1 MRIDI
6 SIRVNL
12 REETIEAFR
21 VLEGEPTEKA
31 LSEYILAHGVV
42 KLENMV
48 LEHQAMT
55 DAIENIN
62 GAPSVR

>member
-21 VLEGEPTEKA
+21 ALEGEPTEKA
-31 LSEYILAHGVV
+31 LADYILAHGVLS
-42 KLENMV
+42 LENLV
-48 LEHQAMT
+48 VQHQLAQ
-55 DAIENIN
+55 AAAERLIN
-62 GAPSVR
+62 

>member
-12 REETIEAFR
+12 RDETIEAFR

-31 LSEYILAHGVV
+31 LSQYILAHGVV
-42 KLENMV
+42 SLENMV
-48 LEHQAMT
+48 QEHQAMV
-55 DAIENIN
+55 DELESID